1 MASYSGPN
9 NISTSLVVCYHAASI
24 KSYPGSG
31 SIWNDIGGSNATMTL
46 SGTTF
51 ESSTAG
57 GSLVFGGA
65 ANATASSVN
74 CSLTGDFTFEFWIY
88 KTSNTGSLLELNLYT
103 NGILIRPYGSDD
115 LYINSTNYGNLQ
127 VPLNQWSH
135 LVVTRIGTAMTT
147 YTNTTQILNATVSGT
162 VNTSGSAS
170 LRLCSSLHTSGQFF
184 TGKVSTARILNGK
197 GLSAVEVLANY
208 NNTRAR
214 YGI

>member
-1 MASYSGPN
+1 MATFTGPN
-9 NISTSLVVCYHAASI
+9 DISTSLVVCYDAASI

-31 SIWNDIGGSNATMTL
+31 STWNDIGGSNATMTL

-51 ESSTAG
+51 ESATAG
-57 GSLVFGGA
+57 GSLIFGGA

-88 KTSNTGSLLELNLYT
+88 KTAHSGSLLELNLYT
-103 NGILIRPYGSDD
+103 NGILIRPWNGDD
-115 LYINSTNYGNLQ
+115 LYINATNYGNLQ

-135 LVVTRIGTAMTT
+135 LVVTRIGTSMVT
-147 YTNTTQILNATVSGT
+147 YTNTTQILSATVSGT
-162 VNTSGSAS
+162 VNNSSSAS
-170 LRLCSSLHTSGQFF
+170 LRLCSSLHTPGQYY

-197 GLSAVEVLANY
+197 GLSATEVLANY
-208 NNTRAR
+208 NNTRSR